1 MEECRDRSPA
11 ADSSDMFSPVAA
23 SGISNEARLPAEGL
37 WGLAKAS
44 AGYSSARSPSSGLH
58 GKQVQERD
66 IYSSVRRQ
74 MEVLEERL
82 NGQIVRVQQHGERS
96 RDSALTRLD
105 SKVSTME
112 LLQPKVDRRIAEIN
126 GNLKALSE
134 ESQTQIRRMDQM
146 DSRHWEWRHKLEEEI
161 RGKLAGMETA
171 NQELASSFRVT
182 KAANEEVLKRHHQ
195 RLLRLE
201 ELVDEGSKNHEDLN
215 SNLMNMHTRLLEI
228 ENDSPALRSSSD
240 PKDPLSDVNT
250 SAGLVIVESQ
260 VQDLSQK
267 VTQLLEE
274 SYEMRAKLEAQE
286 EHHKTLR
293 TQVEAKD
300 ELIRGL
306 EDRIN
311 RENWE
316 GRLKELQRG
325 VDGISSSNHGHSEQ
339 VQILNRKLE
348 SHEEV
353 HSELSGHIRRLQDR
367 APAVFD
373 HIGSTPP
380 RTPAASPAG
389 SPSAKPFG
397 DVPQLPGAD
406 NSGVPRSIGT
416 VHDRLQELQ
425 SKVDS
430 MQVEMN
436 VAPRVAELVDTL
448 KELSPKIISQGQ
460 AIEELHAKVATFEE
474 RLPQEASTVQ
484 ANEDFE
490 PRVAALAEKL
500 QEVHPRFAV
509 HDESI
514 KDLHAKVDA
523 VEGELNSVNQSLTK
537 RLGPLQA
544 EVRDIHATQAELRGC
559 TDDLLSRACRLENE
573 VRAQEKVKHL
583 VDDHTTRLDRLENEV
598 HGDPDYQA
606 ELRVC
611 AEDLMSRSA
620 VLEKELGSQA
630 VVSAPMEQ
638 PSLRESLEQPDL
650 PKPLEQPDLPKPLEQ
665 SDLRE
670 PSSAVGTESG
680 KALPP
685 GDACSTSSSEEFAD
699 MDGALQE
706 AELASQGHQLKAAE
720 AAKED
725 NESKMAEEAGEPEAA
740 RTHQRDLSRS
750 DDEAEPEHPRESRA
764 HREAR
769 ELEES
774 KAEEVREAEAEL
786 ERKKQSLHAA
796 EEARE
801 VEEELERQ
809 WEEWEARQSLKA
821 AEEAQQMEA
830 ALQNNPLKM
839 PEKPRRVEALPINTP
854 HFGASGL
861 AGPSESDDDEV
872 PEPLTPRRHVKD
884 KVALPGSSATM
895 SEEEPMSEAAS
906 LASPRD
912 PENMAE
918 APRPAAAAAA
928 PLASPLAAPSPGSSS
943 DDPTVVE
950 EAARGNVKAIF
961 EMLQEARAEEVAHRN
976 SQVASPRAGA
986 VAPAAPAAAKVPGE
1000 EDGFEEPE
1008 ESEDPGSPREPVQL
1022 ENLVAPFLSR
1032 VYQAPQ

>member
-1 MEECRDRSPA
+1 
-11 ADSSDMFSPVAA
+11 
-23 SGISNEARLPAEGL
+23 
-37 WGLAKAS
+37 
-44 AGYSSARSPSSGLH
+44 
-58 GKQVQERD
+58 
-66 IYSSVRRQ
+66 
-74 MEVLEERL
+74 
-82 NGQIVRVQQHGERS
+82 
-96 RDSALTRLD
+96 
-105 SKVSTME
+105 
-112 LLQPKVDRRIAEIN
+112 
-126 GNLKALSE
+126 
-134 ESQTQIRRMDQM
+134 
-146 DSRHWEWRHKLEEEI
+146 
-161 RGKLAGMETA
+161 
-171 NQELASSFRVT
+171 
-182 KAANEEVLKRHHQ
+182 
-195 RLLRLE
+195 
-201 ELVDEGSKNHEDLN
+201 
-215 SNLMNMHTRLLEI
+215 
-228 ENDSPALRSSSD
+228 
-240 PKDPLSDVNT
+240 
-250 SAGLVIVESQ
+250 
-260 VQDLSQK
+260 
-267 VTQLLEE
+267 
-274 SYEMRAKLEAQE
+274 
-286 EHHKTLR
+286 
-293 TQVEAKD
+293 
-300 ELIRGL
+300 
-306 EDRIN
+306 
-311 RENWE
+311 
-316 GRLKELQRG
+316 
-325 VDGISSSNHGHSEQ
+325 
-339 VQILNRKLE
+339 
-348 SHEEV
+348 
-353 HSELSGHIRRLQDR
+353 
-367 APAVFD
+367 
-373 HIGSTPP
+373 
-380 RTPAASPAG
+380 
-389 SPSAKPFG
+389 
-397 DVPQLPGAD
+397 
-406 NSGVPRSIGT
+406 
-416 VHDRLQELQ
+416 
-425 SKVDS
+425 
-430 MQVEMN
+430 
-436 VAPRVAELVDTL
+436 LVDTL

-638 PSLRESLEQPDL
+638 PSLRES
-650 PKPLEQPDLPKPLEQ
+650 LEQPDLPKPLEQ

-950 EAARGNVKAIF
+950 E
-961 EMLQEARAEEVAHRN
+961 
-976 SQVASPRAGA
+976 VASPRAGA

-1032 VYQAPQ
+1032 VYQAVRLQAPQ